1 MSGHPV
7 PSSFFTSLL
16 CLFQKTIGNAHVC
29 IHEFVIHMVPGTVL
43 NYSEKEKEK
52 KSIWPDPLGI
62 TTSAGVQ
69 QTTGTSPH
77 EWQDKPSGLRTGG
90 QVTKKPAL
98 LDPGG
103 GSPLFLES
111 LQCELH
117 GSEKYNE
124 KEGQGLGKRLGHHSV
139 SRNHRR
145 PDSEQATELA
155 SCPAPLQLW
164 LLKKPQGE

>member
-1 MSGHPV
+1 M
-7 PSSFFTSLL
+7 
-16 CLFQKTIGNAHVC
+16 K
-29 IHEFVIHMVPGTVL
+29 
-43 NYSEKEKEK
+43 KKKKK

-103 GSPLFLES
+103 GSPLFQER

-124 KEGQGLGKRLGHHSV
+124 KGQGLGKRLGHHSV

-155 SCPAPLQLW
+155 SCLCPLAAVAPQKAPRRMGCAGQRQEEQGHLTGADQKGPAHPRV
-164 LLKKPQGE
+164 

>member
-1 MSGHPV
+1 MKKKKKK
-7 PSSFFTSLL
+7 
-16 CLFQKTIGNAHVC
+16 KT
-29 IHEFVIHMVPGTVL
+29 
-43 NYSEKEKEK
+43 
-52 KSIWPDPLGI
+52 SIWPDPLGI

-77 EWQDKPSGLRTGG
+77 EWQDKPNGLRTGG
-90 QVTKKPAL
+90 QVTKRPAL

-103 GSPLFLES
+103 GSPLFLEH

-124 KEGQGLGKRLGHHSV
+124 KEGQGLGKRLRHHSV

-155 SCPAPLQLW
+155 SCPRPLAAEAPQ
-164 LLKKPQGE
+164 KAPRRMGCAGQRQEEQGHLRGADQKGPAHPRV